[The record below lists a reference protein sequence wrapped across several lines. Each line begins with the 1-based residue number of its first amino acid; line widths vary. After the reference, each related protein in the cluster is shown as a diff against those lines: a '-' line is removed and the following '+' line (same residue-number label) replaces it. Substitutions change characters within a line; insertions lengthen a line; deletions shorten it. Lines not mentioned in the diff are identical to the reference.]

1 MVHVIKNVEKRS
13 TAKNHC
19 PVSLLSVIS
28 KVIEKLVSN
37 RFADHLENCGPFSD
51 IQYGTRSS
59 QSTILIV
66 VSDRI
71 ARAFNRFGVTLAEV
85 PQGSILGPTFFLL
98 HIHDLPYDVVCDN
111 AIYADDI
118 TLCS

>member
-19 PVSLLSVIS
+19 PVSLLSVSS

-37 RFADHLENCGPFSD
+37 RITDHLENCGPFSD
-51 IQYGTRSS
+51 FQYGTRSS
-59 QSTILIV
+59 QSTTDLLIV
-66 VSDRI
+66 VFDRI
-71 ARAFNRFGVTLAEV
+71 ARAFNRFGATLAEV
-85 PQGSILGPTFFLL
+85 PQVPLL
-98 HIHDLPYDVVCDN
+98 HVNDLAYDVVCDI
-111 AIYADDI
+111 AIYPDDT